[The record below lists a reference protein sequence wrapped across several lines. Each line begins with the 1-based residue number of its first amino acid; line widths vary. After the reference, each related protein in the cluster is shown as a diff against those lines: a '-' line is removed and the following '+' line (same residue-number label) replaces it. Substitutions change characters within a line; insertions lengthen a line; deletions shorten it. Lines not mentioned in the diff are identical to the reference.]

1 MTTLIET
8 LEKLTEKRNYW
19 RNQLDE
25 MYKNNEFEINFEIS
39 CKKEDMITEIID
51 QLSNLIIDIDHEISM
66 NTESDYIINSQ
77 Y

>member
-51 QLSNLIIDIDHEISM
+51 QLSNLIIDIDHEISI